1 MIPAKIGSHTTPIKV
16 AGKGSERTRL
26 PPIKLNLLALTN
38 NVKVK
43 CELCNQWGSLQCAH
57 CRVTY
62 YCCEEH
68 MELDRT
74 LHEDICHRIEMLRQP
89 IEFSPSQDTRER
101 MKKQKRVLLEEMY
114 EYTYR
119 QGQTSMEAGQYD
131 KAIPAAVVSA
141 KYAREIWG
149 TSAEVIPPLLVAA
162 ECYVNKGKLGTADG
176 FLARVLCIELETT
189 NLKPSIK
196 ARIKRNEG
204 LIHQAKINYQDAL
217 ECYAEEIYQN
227 TEEFGPTHIRTSGGY
242 CYLGH
247 MFQLKAN
254 ELTAL
259 SLYRQTVDIWINTV
273 DPILDEM
280 TSQPDVPV
288 IGALKP
294 QQEKQWMYEC
304 DKLEGLKI
312 LTKCYTHLKEMVTI
326 EMPAMDIIRSIYA
339 IGCIMYMNE
348 RYMEGKNRA
357 QEGITW
363 CNEKNLKAH
372 PIHKKLL
379 ALNKYCERKI
389 YKEDKSLLES
399 QSMDNIRT
407 EIRLDSRSGLNLAI

>member
-1 MIPAKIGSHTTPIKV
+1 
-16 AGKGSERTRL
+16 
-26 PPIKLNLLALTN
+26 
-38 NVKVK
+38 
-43 CELCNQWGSLQCAH
+43 
-57 CRVTY
+57 
-62 YCCEEH
+62 
-68 MELDRT
+68 
-74 LHEDICHRIEMLRQP
+74 
-89 IEFSPSQDTRER
+89 
-101 MKKQKRVLLEEMY
+101 
-114 EYTYR
+114 
-119 QGQTSMEAGQYD
+119 
-131 KAIPAAVVSA
+131 
-141 KYAREIWG
+141 
-149 TSAEVIPPLLVAA
+149 
-162 ECYVNKGKLGTADG
+162 
-176 FLARVLCIELETT
+176 
-189 NLKPSIK
+189 
-196 ARIKRNEG
+196 
-204 LIHQAKINYQDAL
+204 
-217 ECYAEEIYQN
+217 
-227 TEEFGPTHIRTSGGY
+227 
-242 CYLGH
+242 

-273 DPILDEM
+273 DPILEEM